1 MFNHSVVSDSLWP
14 HRLQHPRLPCPSLA
28 PGVYSSSCPLSQ
40 WCHPTITSSVILLLP
55 LIFPSI
61 RVFSSES
68 AFRIRW
74 PKYWS
79 FSYSI
84 SLSNEY
90 SGLISFKDWLVWSP
104 CCPRDSQES
113 SPAPQLESIYF
124 SVLSRL
130 YGPALTFIHDYWK
143 NYSLTVWTFIIP
155 LSPGSWCTQ
164 GFVSSKSLCFPQSDG
179 SSVTKSYWPS
189 KRDSQS
195 LCLVWEV

>member
-1 MFNHSVVSDSLWP
+1 MSIESMMPSNHHILG
-14 HRLQHPRLPCPSLA
+14 CP
-28 PGVYSSSCPLSQ
+28 
-40 WCHPTITSSVILLLP
+40 LLLP
-55 LIFPSI
+55 SIFPSI
-61 RVFSSES
+61 RIFSSES

-84 SLSNEY
+84 RLSNEY

-113 SPAPQLESIYF
+113 FPAPQLESIYF
-124 SVLSRL
+124 SVLSHL

-143 NYSLTVWTFIIP
+143 NYSLTVWTFVIP

-164 GFVSSKSLCFPQSDG
+164 GFVCVLQKSLFSPILWKFCNQIPLTG
-179 SSVTKSYWPS
+179 IPS
-189 KRDSQS
+189 PFA
-195 LCLVWEV
+195 LVWEV